1 MQIVEAV
8 ISLEN
13 YVIKENDLSFM
24 VCTVLSSDPN
34 VCKVAMDIDITLIFE
49 DGTASEFFLFF
60 VCNRYNN
67 VSLFNT
73 LSFLI

>member
-8 ISLEN
+8 ISLDN
-13 YVIKENDLSFM
+13 YVIKENNLSFM

-49 DGTASEFFLFF
+49 DGTASEFF
-60 VCNRYNN
+60 VCNRYN
-67 VSLFNT
+67 LFNT
-73 LSFLI
+73 LSF